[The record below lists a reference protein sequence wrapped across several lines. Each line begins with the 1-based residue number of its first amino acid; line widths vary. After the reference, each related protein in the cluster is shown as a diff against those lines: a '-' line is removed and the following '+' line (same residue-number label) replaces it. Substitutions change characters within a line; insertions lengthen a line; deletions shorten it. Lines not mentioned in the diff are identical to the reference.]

1 MADTEYL
8 DEERKKT
15 WERIKNLEEALPAI
29 QKLAE
34 EAKKIAENKIGA
46 TEEEATKA
54 FEKAKFLAQQTS
66 EKQEE
71 SIQLLD
77 ELKDII
83 KDYKENRTKV
93 KGAIK
98 VASEINEKSCQLAK
112 EEENI
117 SEIQNKIKLLQTEVS
132 AELSVTKAAKENIT
146 AIEAEVNSSLK
157 KITDLQT
164 TAKERKS
171 EIDDLY
177 NEIMGDEKPDGEREG
192 GLKDKLNKS
201 YSVIEEKMKKF
212 SESFENLKR
221 TYDSEYENRKEKLDE
236 LMPEAMAKGLSAA
249 YVSQKKS
256 EISHRRVSSIVFT
269 LAIISMVLVSL
280 IPVYINFSL
289 HIEGVKKIQDLIEN
303 FPKTL
308 FLVIPIYFPLLWIAW
323 TSNKSINLS
332 KRLIEEYAHKEVLSK
347 TYLGL
352 VKQIQD
358 LPQENMSHELRAK
371 LLFNMIIT
379 SAENPGKLITD
390 YNKTDNPLMEIMDK
404 TAAVANAVD
413 KFKNIPGISQFAK
426 YLNKKAEEAEREF
439 LTKATSEIDDEEK
452 E

>member
-1 MADTEYL
+1 MTDTEYL

-15 WERIKNLEEALPAI
+15 WERIENLEKALPAV

-34 EAKKIAENKIGA
+34 EAKKIAESKIGT
-46 TEEEATKA
+46 TENDAIEAL
-54 FEKAKFLAQQTS
+54 EKAKLLGQQTS

-71 SIQLLD
+71 AIQLLD
-77 ELKDII
+77 ELKEIV
-83 KDYKENRTKV
+83 KDYKENKTKV

-98 VASEINEKSCQLAK
+98 VANEISEKSYQLAK
-112 EEENI
+112 EEADI
-117 SEIQNKIKLLQTEVS
+117 SDIQNKIKLLQAEIFTE
-132 AELSVTKAAKENIT
+132 LGVTKTSKENIT

-157 KITDLQT
+157 KITELQT

-212 SESFENLKR
+212 SESFEDLKR

-303 FPKTL
+303 LPKTL

-404 TAAVANAVD
+404 SAAVANAVD

-452 E
+452 

>member
-15 WERIKNLEEALPAI
+15 WERIEALEKALPAI
-29 QKLAE
+29 QKLANE
-34 EAKKIAENKIGA
+34 AKSIAESKISTTEAEAKKAFDNAELLMQK
-46 TEEEATKA
+46 TEQQRIETSNILREIEEISKN
-54 FEKAKFLAQQTS
+54 
-66 EKQEE
+66 
-71 SIQLLD
+71 
-77 ELKDII
+77 
-83 KDYKENRTKV
+83 YKENKNNL
-93 KGAIK
+93 KHAIK
-98 VASEINEKSCQLAK
+98 IANEISEKFYQLAK
-112 EEENI
+112 EETDI
-117 SEIQNKIKLLQTEVS
+117 SETQNRIKVLQNEVS
-132 AELSVTKAAKENIT
+132 TELGIAKASRESIVT
-146 AIEAEVNSSLK
+146 IEAEVNSSLK
-157 KITDLQT
+157 RITDLQT

-171 EIDDLY
+171 DIDDLY
-177 NEIMGDEKPDGEREG
+177 NEIMGEEKPDGEREG

-201 YSVIEEKMKKF
+201 YFVIEEKMKKY
-212 SESFENLKR
+212 SESFEILKN
-221 TYDSEYENRKEKLDE
+221 TYDSEYEIRKEKLDE

-249 YVSQKKS
+249 YVSQKND
-256 EISHRRVSSIVFT
+256 EIKHRKISSIVFT
-269 LAIISMVLVSL
+269 LAIVSMVLVSL

-289 HIEGVKKIQDLIEN
+289 HIESLNKMQDLIKN
-303 FPKTL
+303 FPKML
-308 FLVIPIYFPLLWIAW
+308 SLVIPIYFPLFWIAW

-439 LTKATSEIDDEEK
+439 LKKATSEIDDK
-452 E
+452 ESE

>member
-15 WERIKNLEEALPAI
+15 WERIEALEKALPAL
-29 QKLAE
+29 QKLVEEVKGIAESKISVTEE
-34 EAKKIAENKIGA
+34 EAKKAFDNAETLIKK
-46 TEEEATKA
+46 EEEQRI
-54 FEKAKFLAQQTS
+54 EVSNVLS
-66 EKQEE
+66 EIEE
-71 SIQLLD
+71 LS
-77 ELKDII
+77 KS
-83 KDYKENRTKV
+83 YKENKNMI
-93 KGAIK
+93 KHAIK
-98 VASEINEKSCQLAK
+98 IANEINEKSYQLAK
-112 EEENI
+112 EEANI
-117 SEIQNKIKLLQTEVS
+117 SETQNQIKTLQNDVSTELGVARAS
-132 AELSVTKAAKENIT
+132 RENIVT
-146 AIEAEVNSSLK
+146 IETEVNSSLK
-157 KITDLQT
+157 RITDLQT
-164 TAKERKS
+164 TAKERKTD
-171 EIDDLY
+171 IDDLY
-177 NEIMGDEKPDGEREG
+177 NEIMGEEKSDGEREG

-201 YSVIEEKMKKF
+201 YSAIEEKMKKY
-212 SESFENLKR
+212 SESFETLKN
-221 TYDSEYENRKEKLDE
+221 TYDSEYETRKEKLDE

-249 YVSQKKS
+249 YVSQKNA
-256 EISHRRVSSIVFT
+256 EIKHRRISSIVFT
-269 LAIISMVLVSL
+269 LSIVSMVLVSL

-289 HIEGVKKIQDLIEN
+289 HIETSKKMLDLIEN
-303 FPKTL
+303 FPKIL
-308 FLVIPIYFPLLWIAW
+308 SLVIPVYFPLLWIAW

-332 KRLIEEYAHKEVLSK
+332 KRLVEEYAHKEVLSK

-404 TAAVANAVD
+404 SAAVANAVD

-452 E
+452 